1 MGRYFQVKSLLLVF
15 LFLGACSPSQ
25 PAETATTA
33 LLQPNELFTATV
45 LPAQTDTSTATL
57 TPAQKNTFSP
67 TPTDTS
73 TTTPTVT
80 STLTV
85 TPEPTY
91 VVLRGTVNQ
100 KHVSCFYGPSK
111 TYLYKYGLL
120 TGNRLDIIGY
130 IADTG
135 YIEVQAIGGSNPCWM
150 NLEWI
155 DVQGNI
161 NLVQPID
168 PLAIKLPQS
177 PYYGAL
183 TWVKATRSGNDVTIT
198 WEELGISPGDD
209 SEQEPYLVEAWVC
222 RDGKLIFVPIGAYYT
237 ETTIG
242 DEPGCSEPSFG
253 RVYGVEKHGY
263 TKPREIPWPQAEAL
277 QQ

>member
-1 MGRYFQVKSLLLVF
+1 M
-15 LFLGACSPSQ
+15 
-25 PAETATTA
+25 
-33 LLQPNELFTATV
+33 
-45 LPAQTDTSTATL
+45 
-57 TPAQKNTFSP
+57 
-67 TPTDTS
+67 
-73 TTTPTVT
+73 
-80 STLTV
+80 
-85 TPEPTY
+85 
-91 VVLRGTVNQ
+91 VLRGTVNQ

-120 TGNRLDIIGY
+120 KGNRLDIIGY

-150 NLEWI
+150 NLEWM
-155 DVQGNI
+155 DVQGDI
-161 NLVQPID
+161 NLVQPVD
-168 PLAIKLPQS
+168 PLEVKLPQS

-198 WEELGISPGDD
+198 WEELGMSPGDD

-222 RDGKLIFVPIGAYYT
+222 RDGKLTFVPIGAYYT
-237 ETTIG
+237 EATIV

-263 TKPREIPWPQAEAL
+263 TKPREIPWPQQKL
-277 QQ
+277 

>member
-1 MGRYFQVKSLLLVF
+1 MGRSFQVKSLMLVL
-15 LFLGACSPSQ
+15 LFLGACNPAQ
-25 PAETATTA
+25 PVETTTAA
-33 LLQPNELFTATV
+33 LLQPTEPFTATA
-45 LPAQTDTSTATL
+45 LPAPTGTATATL
-57 TPAQKNTFSP
+57 PPASTN
-67 TPTDTS
+67 TS
-73 TTTPTVT
+73 TLKPTNTPTPTVT
-80 STLTV
+80 NTLIV

-91 VVLRGTVNQ
+91 VLLRGEVNQ

-120 TGNRLDIIGY
+120 KGNRLDIIGY

-135 YIEVQAIGGSNPCWM
+135 YIEVQAIGGNNPCWM
-150 NLEWI
+150 NMEWM
-155 DVQGNI
+155 DVQGDI

-168 PLAIKLPQS
+168 PLEVKLPQS

-183 TWVKATRSGNDVTIT
+183 TWVKASRSANDVTIT
-198 WEELGISPGDD
+198 WEELGMSPGDD

-222 RDGKLIFVPIGAYYT
+222 RDGKLTFVPIGVYCT
-237 ETTIG
+237 EATIV

-263 TKPREIPWPQAEAL
+263 TKPREIPWPQAGD
-277 QQ
+277 QGQ